1 VNQNDKTEQFNE
13 LFNRHYTKVFRLCR
27 GYFNGDTS
35 IASDAA
41 QEVFLKVWE
50 HSDSFRQQSNISTWI
65 YRIAVNTCLMYLR
78 KASTSKEIRTETLP
92 DLPAEIYSTEQE
104 EKLKQMYACIQKLD
118 ETGKVIILMVLEGI
132 SYPEIASITGITEEN
147 VRVRIHRI
155 KINLTKCVQY
165 ERI

>member
-1 VNQNDKTEQFNE
+1 MNEKNRTEEFNE
-13 LFNRHYTKVFRLCR
+13 LFNRHYSKVFRLCR
-27 GYFNGDTS
+27 GYFNGDPA

-50 HSDSFRQQSNISTWI
+50 HSDSFRQQSNMSTWI
-65 YRIAVNTCLMYLR
+65 YRIAVNTCLMHLR
-78 KASTSKEIRTETLP
+78 KASTSKEIKTDTLP

-104 EKLKQMYACIQKLD
+104 EKLRQMYACIQKLD

-132 SYPEIASITGITEEN
+132 SYPEIALTVGITEEN

-155 KINLTKCVQY
+155 KINLTKCVHH